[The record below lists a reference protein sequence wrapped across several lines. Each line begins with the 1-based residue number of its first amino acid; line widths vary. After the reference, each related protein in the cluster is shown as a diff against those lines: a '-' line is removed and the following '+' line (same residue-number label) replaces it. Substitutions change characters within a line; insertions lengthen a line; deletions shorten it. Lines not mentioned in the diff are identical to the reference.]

1 MWPVKELKLSAALK
15 HLPAKWDEAWSISP
29 TAKYVSG
36 TCVDQQPI
44 PSVWYGIIGSPPN
57 QKFRVPPGLAQVHI
71 DGVPTAPASLSIR
84 GINDRGDCVGF
95 CRLVNGDVRPFVA
108 LVGDDA
114 RSFDIQNATITKN
127 FADYACFGINHQR
140 EVVGHYTPMG
150 SVVRVGFL
158 ADATAPNPVI
168 PKKVFAW
175 LNQNGGQVKT
185 SARSINTAGHIVGS
199 YIDDTK
205 NNLVIGW
212 LALSPG
218 YATIEVSIKRG
229 VPTVIYGINDN
240 LRIVG
245 SLQDDGFWA
254 QVVVQANGTPDVDPI
269 SIQRYQ
275 WACPGGPA
283 VQSTV
288 ITGIANTEEV
298 SGYSQYPP
306 VNPDGT
312 ARILGHTEVDGVVTC
327 AFTSF
332 CASAQGGCIRNRA
345 LLHARRR

>member
-1 MWPVKELKLSAALK
+1 MLLNTFQHNGTRLGLSAQLRR
-15 HLPAKWDEAWSISP
+15 
-29 TAKYVSG
+29 YVSG

-57 QKFRVPPGLAQVHI
+57 QKFLVPPGLAQVHI

-114 RSFDIQNATITKN
+114 QSFDIQNAKITKN

-140 EVVGHYTPMG
+140 EVVGHYTAMG
-150 SVVRVGFL
+150 SAVRVGFR

-168 PKKVFAW
+168 PKQVFAW
-175 LNQNGGQVKT
+175 TNQNGGQVKT
-185 SARSINTAGHIVGS
+185 SARCINTAGHIVGS
-199 YIDDTK
+199 YTDDTK
-205 NNLVIGW
+205 NNLDIGW

-218 YATIEVSIKRG
+218 YATVEVSIKRG

-245 SLQDDGFWA
+245 SLKMMAFGRRSSSRRTAPRSIPPPFKDISGH
-254 QVVVQANGTPDVDPI
+254 VQEGPPSNRLSSRGSRT
-269 SIQRYQ
+269 QRRSQ
-275 WACPGGPA
+275 
-283 VQSTV
+283 
-288 ITGIANTEEV
+288 GIL
-298 SGYSQYPP
+298 
-306 VNPDGT
+306 
-312 ARILGHTEVDGVVTC
+312 IFL
-327 AFTSF
+327 
-332 CASAQGGCIRNRA
+332 
-345 LLHARRR
+345 